1 MIKNT
6 RRQSN
11 FTIMLSS
18 ATRIWQQFMLILEF
32 VLLKLDTSEE
42 LSVLYKTPRY
52 IYKTMTTT
60 LIQNIKSILIRFLTL
75 LKKKDNFGGKIV
87 QLENNKRKFFWEKGN
102 NFDPLFNRCMKILK
116 NRQCVGKKFWKKKF
130 WILYY
135 CFNKISLKCT
145 E

>member
-87 QLENNKRKFFWEKGN
+87 QLENNKRKFF
-102 NFDPLFNRCMKILK
+102 
-116 NRQCVGKKFWKKKF
+116 
-130 WILYY
+130 
-135 CFNKISLKCT
+135 
-145 E
+145 